1 MSDKIIDEDVRKLP
15 VNLAGHSYAGQS
27 YDIVIGKHL
36 LEKAGEYISAVI
48 KRRYVIIISDE
59 IVAGLYLNKLVA
71 SLEAANINSKALII
85 PPGEGS
91 KSLAG
96 FSALIEQIL
105 EQKPSRDA
113 ALIALGGGVVG
124 DLTGFAA
131 SVCLRGISFIQIP
144 TTLLAQVD
152 SSVGGKTGINS
163 AFGKN
168 MIGSFY
174 QPALVLSDVAV
185 LADLPQR
192 QLLAGYAEILKYALI
207 DDEEFFSWLKL
218 NAAAM
223 LGGDSG
229 LLSQAVMRC
238 CRAKARIVE
247 ADEKEQG
254 IRALLNLGHSFAHA
268 LEAETGYSEELLHG
282 EAVAIGMIMA
292 FSVSVSMGIC
302 AAADLEQIKQHYKA
316 IGLPDSPLKIRKSW
330 NVEALMEHFTR
341 DKKSSAGKLTFIL
354 VKGIG
359 KAFIAH
365 DVDGGIIRQSLNTFI
380 APQEV
385 L

>member
-15 VNLAGHSYAGQS
+15 VNLAGRSYAGHS

-71 SLEAANINSKALII
+71 SLAAVNIQSRSLII

-223 LGGDSG
+223 LDGDSG